1 MTRLTDLSQ
10 PELDVMQQLVQARTT
25 NIVVLAAD
33 LWRTTPDWQAFD
45 PYPLIVYTLD
55 SLSERGLC
63 TFRIEA
69 VPPGQAKWRIPDM
82 PFDIRLTPQGWDLM
96 GYGHKTVEVGSLQRH
111 EREPLHPGDMTD
123 YLNLHS
129 VALGGPIEVDDF
141 PTHRDRYPQH
151 VHMYGVQLTMANTAI
166 TPKRSS
172 TERLADPRILQD
184 PNGDGNRGYIRVT
197 ADMEARV
204 LAMREVMGTASYG
217 DLAEAAALP
226 ERTIRYILTD
236 LPRLRRSSAGE
247 AKAARSLKERVLAVV
262 QEMEVVRDVAEL
274 RRIVGMADTEHDVVH
289 VLHSLHTQ
297 GRIDFTE
304 RGSQQG
310 KATVVDIRLPKKGS
324 KRVDRETYE
333 ALPEIVKDRL
343 PEALVEEAVASAM
356 LDDHPE
362 GAYTAKP
369 TAVEPEATTQETPLT
384 TPSAPEPEAE
394 GYPLLD
400 ALLDRE
406 RKRQDSDSKG
416 MAFVVAAEAIQQI
429 DPETAASLMK
439 KAEVYNVP
447 FPSPIE
453 QEYIRYVAA
462 HSTHPERTG
471 PQ

>member
-25 NIVVLAAD
+25 NVVVLAAD

-151 VHMYGVQLTMANTAI
+151 VHMYGVQLTMANTST
-166 TPKRSS
+166 TPKRST

-274 RRIVGMADTEHDVVH
+274 RRIVGMADTEHDVMH

-310 KATVVDIRLPKKGS
+310 KATVVDIRLPKKGA

-333 ALPEIVKDRL
+333 ALPEIVAERL
-343 PEALVEEAVASAM
+343 PEVL
-356 LDDHPE
+356 
-362 GAYTAKP
+362 
-369 TAVEPEATTQETPLT
+369 VEPEATTQETPLT
-384 TPSAPEPEAE
+384 TPSAPEPESE

-416 MAFVVAAEAIQQI
+416 MAFVVAAEAIQAI
-429 DPETAASLMK
+429 DPDTAASLMK

-462 HSTHPERTG
+462 HPKVADGTVE
-471 PQ
+471 